1 MTQLAQDNAND
12 CSKVFGF
19 DQILLLS
26 ERDNFAGS
34 YTFLEEVVRCSS
46 TTR

>member
-1 MTQLAQDNAND
+1 MTQLAHANAND

-19 DQILLLS
+19 DQTLTLS

-34 YTFLEEVVRCSS
+34 YTFLEEAVRCSS
-46 TTR
+46 ASR